1 MAASVEL
8 LCVAASV
15 ELPCVAASVE
25 QPNYSGHAVSACL
38 NGSPG
43 CAFFAILFLGEHISR
58 RPRRL
63 TWEGIAFAILC

>member
-15 ELPCVAASVE
+15 ELLCVAASVE
-25 QPNYSGHAVSACL
+25 QPNY
-38 NGSPG
+38 GSHSLLEWQARMCIFRHP
-43 CAFFAILFLGEHISR
+43 FLGEHISR